1 MMCLPDFCFV
11 FLLSHNS
18 KTSWCIYFPDM
29 STKEGDT
36 CQWQISIIFE
46 YLKKKTTKL
55 FFRKTQAQLCLT
67 RPDPISSGTPF
78 QASNKTRSKWI
89 EKMKKRKRGWRNDW
103 IRALTLSNYFFFFFV
118 SIGSSNM
125 RVFLYS
131 SFRNFRRD
139 FYFRTWTGWNRPPET
154 KWKRRKRKR
163 FFRLTQCWH
172 GEEPSPPS
180 VFSFSFLPF
189 DLGWPAAGSFQSY
202 IRNGLGRSIKQDHIN
217 VFCRVNQ
224 SAHIYIFSLL
234 LGIVVLPV
242 LFLSQLSVCMCN
254 VDRHDGHTMGD
265 PNKTNSLLS
274 RVSTSFLRF
283 CSVQVGPQTLRGED
297 RKKEV
302 VGSRNTN

>member
-1 MMCLPDFCFV
+1 MRACTGEKHVGCYFFLRWNSFRHQTQPRFINNCLQESKRLNDLRGEHHAYTYGQRENDVSSGFFCFV

-18 KTSWCIYFPDM
+18 KTSWCIYFSDM

-55 FFRKTQAQLCLT
+55 FPEDSQAQLCLT

-89 EKMKKRKRGWRNDW
+89 EKNEKKRKRGWRNDW

-154 KWKRRKRKR
+154 KWKRRKIKD
-163 FFRLTQCWH
+163 
-172 GEEPSPPS
+172 
-180 VFSFSFLPF
+180 FL
-189 DLGWPAAGSFQSY
+189 G
-202 IRNGLGRSIKQDHIN
+202 
-217 VFCRVNQ
+217 
-224 SAHIYIFSLL
+224 
-234 LGIVVLPV
+234 
-242 LFLSQLSVCMCN
+242 
-254 VDRHDGHTMGD
+254 
-265 PNKTNSLLS
+265 
-274 RVSTSFLRF
+274 
-283 CSVQVGPQTLRGED
+283 
-297 RKKEV
+297 
-302 VGSRNTN
+302 